1 MTIGTLTILTSTK
14 KGRMITRGQNLRIV
28 REKLGLTMRDIEA
41 ASERIAKKHAN
52 EEYLIPISRL
62 SDFETKGVIPSIYRL
77 YSLAVI
83 YRRELR
89 ELLGWYGIDLNIP
102 VAGLETMSP
111 PRSHL
116 SRALVNAQVVQM
128 PVRLD
133 PGFDPCKTMN
143 FG

>member
-1 MTIGTLTILTSTK
+1 
-14 KGRMITRGQNLRIV
+14 MITGGQNLRIV

-41 ASERIAKKHAN
+41 ASERIAKKHGN

-62 SDFETKGVIPSIYRL
+62 SDFETKSVIPSIYRL

-89 ELLGWYGIDLNIP
+89 ELLGWYGIDLSIP
-102 VAGLETMSP
+102 LSDLETVAP

-116 SRALVNAQVVQM
+116 SRALVNA
-128 PVRLD
+128 
-133 PGFDPCKTMN
+133 
-143 FG
+143 